1 MRHLHL
7 AVFGNRHAAEFLQH
21 RAQVGSADTQETG
34 RHTSVEQIADRE
46 AEIPIE
52 EPDVLFGPVQRLDH
66 RIITED
72 LPQRRQIVHGQW
84 VKQ

>member
-7 AVFGNRHAAEFLQH
+7 AVFGDRDAAEFLQH
-21 RAQVGSADTQETG
+21 RAQVGSADTQEPG
-34 RHTSVEQIADRE
+34 RHTSVEQVSDRE

-52 EPDVLFGPVQRLDH
+52 EPDVLFGPVQRLNH

-72 LPQRRQIVHGQW
+72 SPQRRQIVHGQRI
-84 VKQ
+84 QQ